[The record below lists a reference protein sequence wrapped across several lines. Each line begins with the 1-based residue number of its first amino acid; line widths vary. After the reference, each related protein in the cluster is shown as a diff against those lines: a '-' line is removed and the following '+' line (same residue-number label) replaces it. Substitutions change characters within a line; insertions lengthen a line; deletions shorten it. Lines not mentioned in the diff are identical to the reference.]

1 MYEKTKILALSNE
14 EKKAEDEGEEE
25 DNPEFDSENGF
36 WRY

>member
-1 MYEKTKILALSNE
+1 MTYE

-25 DNPEFDSENGF
+25 ENPEFDSENGF